1 MRGPNRDNKNTVIF
15 YDYFQTK
22 DEFCIVQE
30 LCAGSLVN
38 IFKEKGKFNSQ
49 EIFDVLN
56 QLNNSFRIMKD
67 NNLSHKDLRLE
78 KILYKKDNNNNY
90 IYKLTGLEFNKRI
103 DRLLQN
109 LVRTINIYKAP
120 EILSK
125 EIDKVQEKDKAYF
138 YQKADIWSLG
148 VIIYY
153 LYFGEFPFEGV
164 SKNDVQS
171 SIKKN
176 EIRINEI
183 DDPDLKD
190 LLNKMLT
197 KDKVERIDWDGYFSH
212 SFFSSNK

>member
-1 MRGPNRDNKNTVIF
+1 M
-15 YDYFQTK
+15 
-22 DEFCIVQE
+22 
-30 LCAGSLVN
+30 
-38 IFKEKGKFNSQ
+38 
-49 EIFDVLN
+49 
-56 QLNNSFRIMKD
+56 
-67 NNLSHKDLRLE
+67 
-78 KILYKKDNNNNY
+78 
-90 IYKLTGLEFNKRI
+90 
-103 DRLLQN
+103 
-109 LVRTINIYKAP
+109 
-120 EILSK
+120 SK

-212 SFFSSNK
+212 CFFSSNK

>member
-1 MRGPNRDNKNTVIF
+1 M
-15 YDYFQTK
+15 
-22 DEFCIVQE
+22 QE

-38 IFKEKGKFNSQ
+38 IFKEKGQFNSQ

-103 DRLLQN
+103 DRLLQG
-109 LVRTINIYKAP
+109 LVRTNNIYKSP

-164 SKNDVQS
+164 SKNDVLS
-171 SIKKN
+171 SFKKN

-197 KDKVERIDWDGYFSH
+197 NDKVERIDWDGYFSH

>member
-1 MRGPNRDNKNTVIF
+1 
-15 YDYFQTK
+15 
-22 DEFCIVQE
+22 
-30 LCAGSLVN
+30 
-38 IFKEKGKFNSQ
+38 
-49 EIFDVLN
+49 
-56 QLNNSFRIMKD
+56 MKD

-103 DRLLQN
+103 DRLLQG
-109 LVRTINIYKAP
+109 LVRTNNIYKAP

-183 DDPDLKD
+183 FYLRKISP
-190 LLNKMLT
+190 N
-197 KDKVERIDWDGYFSH
+197 II
-212 SFFSSNK
+212 